1 MNHEDVNMPATRP
14 PVNLD
19 ESGLSLAEKSGEPL
33 RPHPLLTRYHS
44 DEQERCRQINRWFDH
59 SAAGYDFITQ
69 MMSFGSGKR
78 YRRQVLLREGLSE
91 GMSLLDIA
99 CGTGVL
105 TAHAQQIVGEK
116 GVVVGL
122 DPSSGMLHEASAR
135 GARRLVRGVA
145 EALPVAGGLFDFLSM
160 GYALRHV
167 ADLRG
172 TFREYRRVLK
182 PGGKVMILEI
192 TPPASRVSFHL
203 LRLYLGRVVPMVARV
218 GRGGRGSQDLMRYY
232 WDTIEH
238 CVTPQVILEALEK
251 AGFSRATRRV
261 EMGILSSYTAIR

>member
-1 MNHEDVNMPATRP
+1 MSSGGP
-14 PVNLD
+14 PVD
-19 ESGLSLAEKSGEPL
+19 AEKSGASPAGKRVEPL
-33 RPHPLLTRYHS
+33 PPHPLLTRYHS
-44 DEQERCRQINRWFDH
+44 SEMERRRQINRWFDQ
-59 SAAGYDFITQ
+59 SAAGYNFITQ
-69 MMSFGSGKR
+69 MMSFGSGNR

-105 TAHAQQIVGEK
+105 TAHAQQIVGER

-122 DPSSGMLHEASAR
+122 DPSSGMLREARER
-135 GARRLVRGVA
+135 GASRLVRGVA
-145 EALPVAGGLFDFLSM
+145 EALPVGVGLFDFLSM

-182 PGGKVMILEI
+182 PGGKLMILEI
-192 TPPASRVSFHL
+192 TPPASRISFHL
-203 LRLYLGRVVPMVARV
+203 LKLYLGRVIPVVARI
-218 GRGGRGSQDLMRYY
+218 GRGGRGSQDLMKYY

-238 CVTPQVILEALEK
+238 CVAPHVILTALEE
-251 AGFSRATRRV
+251 AGFSRVTRRV
-261 EMGILSSYTAIR
+261 DMGILSSYTAIR